1 GEYRSIREEMNAN
14 APGLLQGTDLSA
26 WNAMRRCADDAR
38 TGLKT
43 FRSGLYAVT
52 RLVDGLENPAQK
64 TMAVKSDQASREA
77 GSEEMEKGRGHL
89 LGSVAGYDTM
99 VGALVG
105 ERNAFLSTSYRS
117 QAMSRQQRAM
127 SYKRAR

>member
-1 GEYRSIREEMNAN
+1 MNAN

-77 GSEEMEKGRGHL
+77 GSEEMEKGRGRL
-89 LGSVAGYDTM
+89 LGSVAGYYRTVDL
-99 VGALVG
+99 LVG
-105 ERNAFLSTSYRS
+105 ERSAFLSTSYRS
-117 QAMSRQQRAM
+117 RAMSRQQRAIE
-127 SYKRAR
+127 YQRVKRG